1 MNVVIVLL
9 LLLLVAACALA
20 WWHPPLRRVGPAAV
34 LALVAGLP
42 LLGLVSLLG
51 GPLDFADEPL
61 GRSLLVALGVVA
73 VAGGGPV
80 TALVLRLADG
90 AGSSTTGVADAAA
103 VLRGGTWIGA
113 FERAGIFAALAAGWP
128 EGIAVVLGLKGLG
141 RYSELKASSVSTPAD
156 PEAPGS
162 PGNPGVSTGGV
173 AERFIIGTFS
183 SVLWAAA
190 CAGLLAVLTLG

>member
-1 MNVVIVLL
+1 MSVVVVVLL
-9 LLLLVAACALA
+9 LVLVAACALA
-20 WWHPPLRRVGPAAV
+20 WWHPPLHRVRPVAVVV
-34 LALVAGLP
+34 LAAGLP
-42 LLGLVSLLG
+42 LLGLVALLG
-51 GPLDFADEPL
+51 GPITFLDDTL
-61 GRSLLVALGVVA
+61 GRSLAIALGALA

-90 AGSSTTGVADAAA
+90 QSSSPTGVAEAAS

-141 RYSELKASSVSTPAD
+141 RYSELKSSGSPAPAD
-156 PEAPGS
+156 PDKPAAP
-162 PGNPGVSTGGV
+162 TGGV

-183 SVLWAAA
+183 SVLWAVA
-190 CAGLLAVLTLG
+190 CAGVLAALVLG